1 MESISLK
8 LDRKLLQRMEAVM
21 ETHHYSTKTEF
32 VREAIRDK
40 MQKLDKG
47 EILRRID
54 AIAGTSKHRTTDED
68 LHRVREELAKKHL
81 QDPQ

>member
-47 EILRRID
+47 EILRS
-54 AIAGTSKHRTTDED
+54 GKM
-68 LHRVREELAKKHL
+68 
-81 QDPQ
+81 P